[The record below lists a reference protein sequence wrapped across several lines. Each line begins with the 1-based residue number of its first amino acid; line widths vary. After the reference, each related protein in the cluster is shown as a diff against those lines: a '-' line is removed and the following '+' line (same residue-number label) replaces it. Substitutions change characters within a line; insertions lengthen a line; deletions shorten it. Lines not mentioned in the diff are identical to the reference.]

1 MPKVRIFIEVCVM
14 LIHNRSFS
22 LKPKTLQIVHKTD
35 RLLFRVCAP
44 SVTQQRDGER
54 GLGVVQ
60 LNTFS

>member
-1 MPKVRIFIEVCVM
+1 M

-22 LKPKTLQIVHKTD
+22 LKPKTLQIAHKTD

-54 GLGVVQ
+54 QPWLESGLLALGPGI
-60 LNTFS
+60 SEY